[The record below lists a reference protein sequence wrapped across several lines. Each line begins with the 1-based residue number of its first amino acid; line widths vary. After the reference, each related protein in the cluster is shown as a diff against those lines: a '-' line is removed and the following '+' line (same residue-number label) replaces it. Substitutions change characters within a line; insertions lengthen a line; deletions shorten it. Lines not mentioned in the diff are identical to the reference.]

1 MDAKFDNANNRYVF
15 FDSSL
20 NLFSRAN
27 QDCNSGPVVDRTK
40 YGNPM
45 VKKSKPNI

>member
-27 QDCNSGPVVDRTK
+27 QDCKSGPVVDRTK